1 MDYLTANISDI
12 DWRSLTNAEIDTL
25 LFNRLARYESAI
37 AARGGKRP
45 KREGHVIERI
55 ASFDNLLAADDDAQ
69 RGKRNRRVI
78 RNGKVIHV
86 PNRYIRRHNR
96 RKEKELREL
105 QMMILTL
112 EFPTWEFSSQE
123 IKTDAGKVRMII
135 KQHFFPWRILHHAIL
150 RVIEPKV
157 NASLIPGAF
166 ACIKG
171 RGLHYGVRALKKMLR
186 RHPEWKWF
194 WKTDF
199 KKFYQS
205 IPHELIEAEMT
216 ALFKDRH
223 FIRLIRIILFNYV
236 SDENIIQTLNEES
249 ERTKRNAYRCCHKS
263 DDRQSVRQA
272 H

>member
-1 MDYLTANISDI
+1 MEYLTADISDI
-12 DWRSLTNAEIDTL
+12 DWRSLSCSEIDAL
-25 LFNRLARYESAI
+25 LSARIERYESAI
-37 AARGGKRP
+37 RINGGKRP
-45 KREGHVIERI
+45 KREGHIIERI
-55 ASFDNLLAADDDAQ
+55 ATMDNLLAADDTAQ
-69 RGKRNRRVI
+69 KGKSQRRIVKSG
-78 RNGKVIHV
+78 RVFHV
-86 PNRYIRRHNR
+86 PHRYITRHNQ
-96 RKEKELREL
+96 RKFQELREL
-105 QMMILTL
+105 QLMILTL
-112 EFPTWEFSSQE
+112 DFPPCEYTSQE
-123 IKTDAGKVRMII
+123 IKTDAGKVREII
-135 KQHFFPWRILHHAIL
+135 KQHFYPWRILHHAVL

-157 NASLIPGAF
+157 YGSLIPGAF

-171 RGLHYGVRALKKMLR
+171 RGLHYGVRTLKKMLR

-223 FIRLIRIILFNYV
+223 FIRLIRIILFNYA
-236 SDENIIQTLNEES
+236 SAENIIQTLNEES

>member
-1 MDYLTANISDI
+1 MNYLIANISDI
-12 DWRSLTNAEIDTL
+12 DWWSLSNAEIDTL

-37 AARGGKRP
+37 AVRGGKRP
-45 KREGHVIERI
+45 KREGHIIERI

-69 RGKRNRRVI
+69 RGKRNRRVV

-112 EFPTWEFSSQE
+112 EFPSWEFSSQE

-171 RGLHYGVRALKKMLR
+171 RGLHYGVRMLKKMLR
-186 RHPEWKWF
+186 RHKEWKWF

-205 IPHELIEAEMT
+205 IPHELIEEELSS
-216 ALFKDRH
+216 LFKDKH
-223 FIRLIRIILFNYV
+223 FIALMRIALFNYE
-236 SDENIIQTLNEES
+236 SGDEIIKLLNDES
-249 ERTKRNAYRCCHKS
+249 ERTKRFAHWCRDKP
-263 DDRQSVRQA
+263 DDRQPVREA